1 MEVWGVMKIRV
12 TLYIRI
18 MVFMWIG
25 IIALNI
31 GTIKILSANKQFLA
45 FLVPGFIVIFVSAI
59 FNCVY
64 LYSIYKDF
72 ITLTVDS
79 IIVNYGF
86 KKKILNLCNISSVQY
101 NKNNMIFYMTDE
113 TKKRISISFISKGD
127 ELALYKFLETNS
139 IRIIT

>member
-1 MEVWGVMKIRV
+1 MEVWGVMKIKV
-12 TLYIRI
+12 TSYVII
-18 MVFMWIG
+18 MAFMWIG
-25 IIALNI
+25 IVALNI
-31 GTIKILSANKQFLA
+31 GTIKILSNNKQFLA
-45 FLVPGFIVIFVSAI
+45 FLPPMFIVIFVSAI

-101 NKNNMIFYMTDE
+101 NKNNMIFNMTDE

-139 IRIIT
+139 IRITT